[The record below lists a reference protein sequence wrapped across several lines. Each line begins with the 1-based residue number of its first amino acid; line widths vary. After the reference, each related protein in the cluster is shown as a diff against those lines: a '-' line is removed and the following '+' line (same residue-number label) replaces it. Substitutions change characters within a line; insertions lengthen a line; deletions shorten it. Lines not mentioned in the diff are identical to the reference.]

1 MLEARS
7 RSTAYRTDLTNEHAG
22 RPDRYAP
29 EGRRVASPAAL
40 RANRLATRIA
50 TTSEGHPH
58 RPAGLLKVPGKVFD
72 RPGEIQ
78 DGLANPRYRHT
89 KIVEHLTSHRCIGD
103 SYYVP
108 CARTKLPQRREFRK
122 DPDGPRTTCYQT
134 VTFTSQ
140 AYKAC
145 CGR

>member
-1 MLEARS
+1 MLLKGGGWLLR
-7 RSTAYRTDLTNEHAG
+7 
-22 RPDRYAP
+22 RPL
-29 EGRRVASPAAL
+29 G
-40 RANRLATRIA
+40 ANRLATRIA

-108 CARTKLPQRREFRK
+108 CAHIRSYRSVADSERTRMVRELPVIRRLLLRHKLTRR
-122 DPDGPRTTCYQT
+122 
-134 VTFTSQ
+134 
-140 AYKAC
+140 